1 MPDSGEV
8 SAAGKDSE
16 MTTPDALKR
25 VFTGVVTH
33 SSRIDPPGNRI
44 IESNFQDEALVAL
57 VASEWVVYYR
67 ALMADLQKQA
77 DLNESIK

>member
-8 SAAGKDSE
+8 SAVDKDSE
-16 MTTPDALKR
+16 MNTPDTLKR

-33 SSRIDPPGNRI
+33 SSRIDPPTNRI
-44 IESNFQDEALVAL
+44 TESNFHDEALVAL

-67 ALMADLQKQA
+67 
-77 DLNESIK
+77 